1 MTRVEDGV
9 GATGTG
15 MCRLGA
21 EGAELA
27 AGLLLAEAA
36 CCCQG
41 EPSKEPGMCDECA
54 GIGAH
59 IRRDWFEVVLGR
71 PFSRMKFA
79 NHSFRF
85 SASFARGTAIGLLRV
100 DAKRDWGHAKDY
112 VEVQTVYY

>member
-1 MTRVEDGV
+1 VEEEDGV

-15 MCRLGA
+15 MCRGV

-27 AGLLLAEAA
+27 AGLLLAEGCA
-36 CCCQG
+36 QG
-41 EPSKEPGMCDECA
+41 GESKEPGMCECA

-100 DAKRDWGHAKDY
+100 DAKRDWEPEDCPSAL
-112 VEVQTVYY
+112 

>member
-15 MCRLGA
+15 MCRL

-27 AGLLLAEAA
+27 AGLLLAEA

-41 EPSKEPGMCDECA
+41 EPSKEPGMCECA

-100 DAKRDWGHAKDY
+100 EAKRD
-112 VEVQTVYY
+112 

>member
-1 MTRVEDGV
+1 M

-27 AGLLLAEAA
+27 AGLLLLLAEA
-36 CCCQG
+36 CCCQRLG
-41 EPSKEPGMCDECA
+41 EPSKEPGMCECA

-85 SASFARGTAIGLLRV
+85 SASFARGTAIGLLSV
-100 DAKRDWGHAKDY
+100 EAKRD
-112 VEVQTVYY
+112 

>member
-1 MTRVEDGV
+1 MEEEDGV

-15 MCRLGA
+15 MCRRGV

-27 AGLLLAEAA
+27 AGLGCA
-36 CCCQG
+36 QG
-41 EPSKEPGMCDECA
+41 GESKEPGMCECA
-54 GIGAH
+54 GMGAH

-85 SASFARGTAIGLLRV
+85 SASLARGTAIGLLRV
-100 DAKRDWGHAKDY
+100 EAKRDWDPEEDCPSAL
-112 VEVQTVYY
+112 